1 MLVACYSKHPLI
13 DALRELYDCP
23 VVGIMEASLYVSRML
38 GGRFGIVATSERSV
52 RMQDGAVAAYGLG
65 RFYAGSEATRL
76 GVLELERGE
85 KGVVLGRVKEVAGRL
100 VREKGA
106 DCVALGCAG
115 MTEMVE
121 ACREGVKGE
130 GEGEEGEGLVNVV
143 DGVVAGVVS
152 NMVLLSLC
160 SGLARPRRPLITA
173 NNL

>member
-38 GGRFGIVATSERSV
+38 GRRFGIVATSERSV
-52 RMQDGAVAAYGLG
+52 RMQDEAVAAYGLG

-130 GEGEEGEGLVNVV
+130 EGEGRVNLV
-143 DGVVAGVVS
+143 DGVLAGVVS
-152 NMVLLSLC
+152 DMVLLSLC
-160 SGLARPRRPLITA
+160 SQSARPRRLQITA